1 MLKIFALSDRSTTVY
16 TGTGSSTVSGHVVA
30 AGSGHVAGPSG
41 LGAPQHGAD
50 SRNHSPDTDSAFCD
64 NLSLLS
70 SCSAAR

>member
-1 MLKIFALSDRSTTVY
+1 MSLKVFVRSDRSTTVY
-16 TGTGSSTVSGHVVA
+16 TGTGSSTVSGHVV